1 MNYAIKDACDV
12 YLLNRTTQKPV
23 LFSDYANST
32 NLGFSSDSTFARAK
46 GVNKIGFD
54 GGKEGNFTI
63 NFEVFD
69 LAWLSILLGAVE
81 SKEKIKELKREVLT
95 VNDELKVELAE
106 IPEDG
111 SLAIFTVERD
121 KRTHI
126 EEQEITTDYSVT
138 DKSIT
143 FTTLTKDTD
152 VVVYYLLETEKAVR
166 KFVINATDFSENFTL
181 IGKTQIKNEFGEFEF
196 MNLEL
201 PNIKPSSEMEITMD
215 ADGVTNIAAQFDI
228 FPNENNQMAVISIIN

>member
-111 SLAIFTVERD
+111 SLN
-121 KRTHI
+121 H
-126 EEQEITTDYSVT
+126 Q
-138 DKSIT
+138 
-143 FTTLTKDTD
+143 
-152 VVVYYLLETEKAVR
+152 
-166 KFVINATDFSENFTL
+166 
-181 IGKTQIKNEFGEFEF
+181 
-196 MNLEL
+196 
-201 PNIKPSSEMEITMD
+201 
-215 ADGVTNIAAQFDI
+215 
-228 FPNENNQMAVISIIN
+228 